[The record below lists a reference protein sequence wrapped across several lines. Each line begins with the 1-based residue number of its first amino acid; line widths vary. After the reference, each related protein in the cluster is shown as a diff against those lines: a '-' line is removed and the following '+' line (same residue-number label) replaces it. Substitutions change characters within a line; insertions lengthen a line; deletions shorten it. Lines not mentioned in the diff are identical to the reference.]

1 MNYCIVKYVIMRPL
15 ILYQLRRRVHHYYD
29 YIYSIVQWNNFM
41 IVLCVYRILMCCV
54 YCLDRM
60 YRYF

>member
-1 MNYCIVKYVIMRPL
+1 MNYYIVKYVIMQPL
-15 ILYQLRRRVHHYYD
+15 IPYQVRCRVHCYYD
-29 YIYSIVQWNNFM
+29 YIYSIVQWDNFM